1 MSFEKNF
8 NYDDV
13 FLRDVTVSLIAQL
26 HNRLKWYNVF
36 EDKKVLVSIPFQYS
50 LTGDERYLMD
60 AFMDDTTGR
69 RPELN
74 IEQLQRGMV
83 VLTSRTTKTSE
94 YTNPNVPIQVY
105 KEVDGQL
112 QKVSIQNQR
121 ILPLKLTFD
130 VTIKVSTE
138 SEMFKCEQ
146 AIWNTLYPYKYYNFE
161 WNYYRIDCT
170 MSIPDSVNTEIPREI
185 TGLTGEDKKTIKFSI
200 DVNTNYPI
208 DPVQA
213 TITTAANKKVEFRG
227 SMWELRKQ
235 DRTRNWIGGTSYE

>member
-1 MSFEKNF
+1 MDFEKSY

-13 FLRDVTVSLIAQL
+13 FLRDVTVSLISQL
-26 HNRLKWYNVF
+26 HNKLKWYNTF

-60 AFMDDTTGR
+60 AFMDDTYGK

-74 IEQLQRGMV
+74 IDTLQRGMV
-83 VLTSRTTKTSE
+83 LLSSRSTKTSE

-105 KEVDGQL
+105 REIDGQL
-112 QKVSIQNQR
+112 QKVTIENQR
-121 ILPLKLTFD
+121 ILPLKLSYE

-138 SEMFKCEQ
+138 GEMFKCEQ
-146 AIWNTLYPYKYYNFE
+146 AIWNSLYPYKYFNFE
-161 WNYYRIDCT
+161 WNYFRIDCT

-185 TGLTGEDKKTIKFSI
+185 QGVSGEDKKTIKFSI

-208 DPVQA
+208 DPIHA
-213 TITTAANKKVEFRG
+213 PISSSRKKVEFRG
-227 SMWELRKQ
+227 SVWELRHQNK
-235 DRTRNWIGGTSYE
+235 DRKWLGGVSYE